1 MFMKW
6 STEDSSPRSARKWR
20 RAALALMCGMLLFTS
35 ACSLLP
41 DEEEEEVLPTITP
54 PSVSKRP
61 EYEVVRD
68 ELKDT
73 TSLTGKLMSDQEDI
87 LFFTLDNK
95 PIRNIYVKNGDS
107 VKKGQVIAELDV
119 DDMKRDLRQKRLQL
133 RAEEVKMKETLRKK
147 DEMDPVEFEEAQ
159 ILFEQKQQEL
169 ADLQTDIDK
178 ATLTAPFTGTIV
190 SLTAKKGAM
199 SKKYDPVAIVADTT
213 RLTVA
218 AKPSKDDLKRITPGM
233 EAEVSINSVDGVIKG
248 KVKALPQPS
257 DDNNGGGQGDPP
269 EQDRLDKYMTI
280 EVEKLP
286 KGVTRGTM
294 LSVTVVKNKIKD
306 AIVIPP
312 AALRTI
318 GSRTYVQVA
327 DENGSKRE
335 VDVEVGMQTP
345 TKIEIKAGLEPG
357 QKVVGR

>member
-20 RAALALMCGMLLFTS
+20 RAALLMMCGMLLFTS

-41 DEEEEEVLPTITP
+41 DEEKEEVLPTITP
-54 PSVSKRP
+54 PTVSKKP
-61 EYEVVRD
+61 EYEVVRE
-68 ELKDT
+68 ELRAVAT
-73 TSLTGKLMSDQEDI
+73 MTGKLMSDQEDI

-95 PIRNIYVKNGDS
+95 PIKNIYVKNGDS

-119 DDMKRDLRQKRLQL
+119 DDLQKELRKNRLQL

-159 ILFEQKQQEL
+159 ILFEQKKQEL

-190 SLTAKKGAM
+190 SLKAKKGAM
-199 SKKYDPVAIVADTT
+199 SKKYDPVVIVADTS

-218 AKPSKDDLKRITPGM
+218 AQPSKDDLKRITPGM

-248 KVKALPQPS
+248 KVKALPLPS
-257 DDNNGGGQGDPP
+257 NDNEGGGEGNQP
-269 EQDRLDKYMTI
+269 EQDRIDKYMTI
-280 EVEKLP
+280 EVEKMP

-294 LSVTVVKNKIKD
+294 LSVTVVTNKIKD

-312 AALRTI
+312 SALRTI

-327 DENGSKRE
+327 DENGKRE

>member
-1 MFMKW
+1 
-6 STEDSSPRSARKWR
+6 
-20 RAALALMCGMLLFTS
+20 MLLFTS

-41 DEEEEEVLPTITP
+41 DEEKEEVLPTITP
-54 PSVSKRP
+54 PTVSKKP
-61 EYEVVRD
+61 EYEVVRE
-68 ELKDT
+68 ELRAVAT
-73 TSLTGKLMSDQEDI
+73 MTGKLMSDQEDI

-95 PIRNIYVKNGDS
+95 PIKNIYVKNGDS

-119 DDMKRDLRQKRLQL
+119 DDLQKELRKNRLQL

-159 ILFEQKQQEL
+159 ILFEQKKQEL

-190 SLTAKKGAM
+190 SLKAKKGAM
-199 SKKYDPVAIVADTT
+199 SKKYDPVVIVADTS

-218 AKPSKDDLKRITPGM
+218 AQPSKDDLKRITPGM

-248 KVKALPQPS
+248 KVKALPLPS
-257 DDNNGGGQGDPP
+257 NDNEGGGEGNQP
-269 EQDRLDKYMTI
+269 EQDRIDKYMTI
-280 EVEKLP
+280 EVEKMP

-294 LSVTVVKNKIKD
+294 LSVTVVTNKIKD

-312 AALRTI
+312 SALRTI

-327 DENGSKRE
+327 DENGKRE

>member
-20 RAALALMCGMLLFTS
+20 RAALLMMCGMMLFTS
-35 ACSLLP
+35 ACSFLP
-41 DEEEEEVLPTITP
+41 DEEAEEVLPTITP
-54 PSVSKRP
+54 PTVSKKP
-61 EYEVVRD
+61 EYEVVRED
-68 ELKDT
+68 LRAVAT
-73 TSLTGKLMSDQEDI
+73 MTGKLMSDQEDI

-95 PIRNIYVKNGDS
+95 PIKNINVKNGDS

-119 DDMKRDLRQKRLQL
+119 DDLQKELRQNRLQL

-159 ILFEQKQQEL
+159 ILFEQTQQEL
-169 ADLQTDIDK
+169 ADLQTDIEK
-178 ATLTAPFTGTIV
+178 ATITAPFTGTIV

-199 SKKYDPVAIVADTT
+199 SKKYDPVTIVADTS

-218 AKPSKDDLKRITPGM
+218 AQPSKDDLKRITPGM

-248 KVKALPQPS
+248 KVKALPLPS
-257 DDNNGGGQGDPP
+257 NDNEGGDQGDLP
-269 EQDRLDKYMTI
+269 EQDRIDKYMTI
-280 EVEKLP
+280 EVEKMP

-294 LSVTVVKNKIKD
+294 LSVTVVTNKIKD

-312 AALRTI
+312 SALRTI

-327 DENGSKRE
+327 DENGKRE

-345 TKIEIKAGLEPG
+345 TKVEIKAGLEPG